1 MEQEGDTNKT
11 TEKSQVAPQQTIITG
26 QHENDGKIVITIDEN
41 KLTARADFY
50 PPLGKGKPLSPDY
63 IASML
68 DTLQISYGVAW
79 DVIQEAALECNL
91 NHRVIKD
98 VIIAKGDQPVA
109 EVPEYFELEASLSSA
124 KQSIDR
130 NAQRIDYRS
139 IASYIVVK
147 KNQIL
152 AHRKERIPGTEGKTI
167 QGQVIPAPVQRQET
181 CRAGKNTV
189 KTADAILAACDGRLI
204 IQDNELS
211 IDEILEVKG
220 SVGYGTGH
228 IIFPGDVILDGNVA
242 DGFKVYSGASI
253 IAKQTFDA
261 TDVIAKK
268 DLIVA
273 GGIIGRGQNTIKVGG
288 TVKAKFIQNCRL
300 ASRGP
305 IQVSSA
311 IVNSTIYT
319 LDSLDLGDKGRII
332 GGEFFTIHG
341 LRAASIGSETG
352 KTTKI
357 HCGVD
362 FTVQQEIDKL
372 NEQFRVLSQKKQ
384 KVLELLRTP
393 ALEAT
398 KKAAL
403 EQFNNQIDGQ
413 MSVISNKLTEL
424 LPKLNADEEASVS
437 CLGEIAKGTLV
448 EICHVALFIDK
459 PIRKVRIHLDKAQGK
474 LVCDAI
480 K

>member
-1 MEQEGDTNKT
+1 MEREKDTNKT
-11 TEKSQVAPQQTIITG
+11 EEKSQVVPQQTTITG
-26 QHENDGKIVITIDEN
+26 QHENDGKIIVTIDES
-41 KLTARADFY
+41 KLSARADFY
-50 PPLGKGKPLSPDY
+50 PPLGQGKPLSPDY

-68 DTLQISYGVAW
+68 TTLQISYGVDWNA
-79 DVIQEAALECNL
+79 IQEAALECNL

-98 VIIAKGDQPVA
+98 VLIAKGDSPTA
-109 EVPEYFELEASLSSA
+109 EIPEYFELEDTLQSA
-124 KQSIDR
+124 KKTIEKD
-130 NAQRIDYRS
+130 AQKIDYRS

-147 KNQIL
+147 KNQKL
-152 AHRKERIPGTEGKTI
+152 AHRKEPVPGMEGKTI
-167 QGQVIPAPVQRQET
+167 QGVVIPAPVQRHET
-181 CRAGKNTV
+181 YTSGKNTV
-189 KTADAILAACDGRLI
+189 KTEDAILAACDGRLI
-204 IQDNELS
+204 INDHELMV
-211 IDEILEVKG
+211 DEILEVKG

-288 TVKAKFIQNCRL
+288 SVKAKFIQNCRL

-332 GGEFFTIHG
+332 GGEIFTIHG

-352 KTTKI
+352 KTTRI

-362 FTVQQEIDKL
+362 FTVQQELDKL
-372 NEQFRVLSQKKQ
+372 NEQFRVLSQKREKIQ
-384 KVLELLRTP
+384 QLLQNP
-393 ALEAT
+393 ALET
-398 KKAAL
+398 NKKASL
-403 EQFNNQIDGQ
+403 EQFKKQVDEQ
-413 MSVISNKLTEL
+413 LLVISNKLTEL
-424 LPKLNADEEASVS
+424 LPKLNADENASVS
-437 CLGEIAKGTLV
+437 CLGEIAKGTLI

-459 PIRKVRIHLDKAQGK
+459 PLRKVQVHLDKAQGK
-474 LVCDAI
+474 LVWEAI

>member
-1 MEQEGDTNKT
+1 MEQEEDNNKT
-11 TEKSQVAPQQTIITG
+11 QEKSQVAPQQTTITG
-26 QHENDGKIVITIDEN
+26 QHENDGKIVIIVDES
-41 KLTARADFY
+41 KIIARADFY
-50 PPLGKGKPLSPDY
+50 PPLGQGKPLAPDY

-68 DTLQISYGVAW
+68 DTLQIVYGIDW
-79 DVIQEAALECNL
+79 NTIQEAALECNL
-91 NHRVIKD
+91 NHRVVKD
-98 VIIAKGDQPVA
+98 IIIAKGDEPTA
-109 EVPEYFELEASLSSA
+109 EIPEYYELEEAFQTA
-124 KQSIDR
+124 QKAIDR
-130 NAQRIDYRS
+130 DAQRIDYRS

-147 KNQIL
+147 KNQKL
-152 AHRKERIPGTEGKTI
+152 AHRKERIPGMEGKTI
-167 QGQVIPAPVQRQET
+167 QGELIPAPIERNET
-181 CRAGKNTV
+181 YTAGKNTI
-189 KTADAILAACDGRLI
+189 KTADAIIAACDGRLI
-204 IQDNELS
+204 IQDHELMV
-211 IDEILEVKG
+211 DEILEVKG

-228 IIFPGDVILDGNVA
+228 IIFPGDVILEGNVA

-311 IVNSTIYT
+311 IVNSIIYT
-319 LDSLDLGDKGRII
+319 LDSLDLGEKGRII

-341 LRAASIGSETG
+341 LKAASIGSETG

-362 FTVQQEIDKL
+362 FTVQQELDKL
-372 NEQFRVLSQKKQ
+372 NEQFRILSQKREKIQ
-384 KVLELLRTP
+384 NLLKNP
-393 ALEAT
+393 ALEAE

-403 EQFNNQIDGQ
+403 EQFAEQIDEQ
-413 MSVISNKLTEL
+413 MRLISNKLTDL
-424 LPKLNADEEASVS
+424 LPKLNADENASVS
-437 CLGEIAKGTLV
+437 CLGEIAQGTLI

-459 PIRKVRIHLDKAQGK
+459 PIRKVIIHLDKTQGK
-474 LVCDAI
+474 LVWNTI

>member
-1 MEQEGDTNKT
+1 MEQERDTNKT
-11 TEKSQVAPQQTIITG
+11 NQKTQVEPQQATITG
-26 QHENDGKIVITIDEN
+26 FHENDGKIVINIDES

-50 PPLGKGKPLSPDY
+50 PPIGNGKPLTPDY

-68 DTLQISYGVAW
+68 DTLQITYGVNW
-79 DVIQEAALECNL
+79 DTIQETALECNL
-91 NHRVIKD
+91 NRKVIKD
-98 VIIAKGDQPVA
+98 VIIAQGLAPVT
-109 EVPEYFELEASLSSA
+109 EIPDYFELDEAINSANKTYLSAAS
-124 KQSIDR
+124 Q
-130 NAQRIDYRS
+130 IDYRN

-147 KNQIL
+147 KDQVL
-152 AHRKERIPGTEGKTI
+152 ARRKERIPGAEGKTI
-167 QGQVIPAPVQRQET
+167 HGDPIPAPVQRPET
-181 CRAGKNTV
+181 YSAGKNAV
-189 KTADAILAACDGRLI
+189 QKDDVIVAACDGRLA
-204 IQDNELS
+204 IQDRVLQ

-228 IIFPGDVILDGNVA
+228 IIFPGDVILEGNVA

-273 GGIIGRGQNTIKVGG
+273 GGIIGRGQNSIKVGG

-300 ASRGP
+300 AAKGT

-311 IVNSTIYT
+311 VVNSTIYT
-319 LDSLDLGDKGRII
+319 FDMLDLGDKGRVI
-332 GGEFFTIHG
+332 GGEIFSIHG
-341 LRAASIGSETG
+341 LKAASIGSETG

-357 HCGVD
+357 HCGID
-362 FTVQQEIDKL
+362 FSVQQEIDRL
-372 NEQFRVLSQKKQ
+372 NEQFRILTQKNQ
-384 KVLELLRTP
+384 KINELLKNP
-393 ALEAT
+393 AIDQRKIAEL
-398 KKAAL
+398 K
-403 EQFNNQIDGQ
+403 QFQKQIEKNMTD
-413 MSVISNKLTEL
+413 ISTKLTDL
-424 LPKLNADEEASVS
+424 LPKLNADENASVS

-459 PIRKVRIHLDKAQGK
+459 PLKKVTIHLDKSQGK
-474 LVCDAI
+474 LVCETI

>member
-1 MEQEGDTNKT
+1 MEREEDTSKREEKPQVGPEKT
-11 TEKSQVAPQQTIITG
+11 TITG
-26 QHENDGKIVITIDEN
+26 QHEQDGKIIITIDDA
-41 KLTARADFY
+41 KLCARADFY
-50 PPLGKGKPLSPDY
+50 PPIGQGKPLTPDY

-68 DTLQISYGVAW
+68 DTLQISYGVDW
-79 DVIQEAALECNL
+79 DAIQEAALECNL

-98 VIIAKGDQPVA
+98 VLIAKGDNPTA
-109 EVPEYFELEASLSSA
+109 EIPEYYELEETLQSA
-124 KQSIDR
+124 AKTIDR
-130 NAQRIDYRS
+130 DAQRIDYRS

-147 KNQIL
+147 KNQQL
-152 AHRKERIPGTEGKTI
+152 AHRKERIAGIEGKTI
-167 QGQVIPAPVQRQET
+167 QGVIIPAPIQRHET
-181 CRAGKNTV
+181 YTAGTNTI
-189 KTADAILAACDGRLI
+189 KTEDAILAACDGRLVI
-204 IQDNELS
+204 NDHEL
-211 IDEILEVKG
+211 IVDEILEVKG

-253 IAKQTFDA
+253 VAKQTFDA

-288 TVKAKFIQNCRL
+288 MVKAKFIQNCRL

-319 LDSLDLGDKGRII
+319 LDILDLGDKGRII
-332 GGEFFTIHG
+332 GGEIFTIHG
-341 LRAASIGSETG
+341 LKAASIGSETG

-362 FTVQQEIDKL
+362 FTVQQELDKL
-372 NEQFRVLSQKKQ
+372 NEQFRVLSQKREKLQKLLQDASLETGKKQ
-384 KVLELLRTP
+384 KLEEFKKQIEAQMLL
-393 ALEAT
+393 
-398 KKAAL
+398 
-403 EQFNNQIDGQ
+403 
-413 MSVISNKLTEL
+413 ISNKLTEL
-424 LPKLNADEEASVS
+424 LPKLNADENASVK
-437 CLGEIAKGTLV
+437 CLGEIAKGTLI

-459 PIRKVRIHLDKAQGK
+459 PIRKVQIHLDKAQGK
-474 LVCDAI
+474 LVWDAI